1 MTSLKQMLKE
11 PRPMVGLM
19 VMNVTQPWLARI
31 YKRSGAD
38 FAFVE
43 YEHHFFN
50 EADLASFV
58 QACRAVDLPVVAK
71 FPECH
76 RGYITKL
83 LDCGVT
89 GIQLPWTES
98 KEQIERLVAYAKF
111 PPDGIRSAFPGIANS
126 DYDLQINVQEF
137 LSRANQETVIIAHV
151 ETKRGVEH
159 IEEIL
164 DNPHVDVV
172 FIGMSD
178 LSVSYGQPGNGEHP
192 DVVAGVNR
200 ILDAARLFGKVAGM
214 YVPSYQRARP
224 WIEEGVKFFESAG
237 EVMLVD
243 AGARTLIGEFRAT
256 PKT

>member
-11 PRPMVGLM
+11 PRPLVGLM

-98 KEQIERLVAYAKF
+98 KEQIDRLVAYAKF
-111 PPDGIRSAFPGIANS
+111 PPIGIRSVFPGIANS
-126 DYDLQINVQEF
+126 DYDLQINAGEF
-137 LSRANQETVIIAHV
+137 ITRANEETVIIAHV
-151 ETKRGVEH
+151 ETRLGVEH
-159 IEEIL
+159 IDEIL

-172 FIGMSD
+172 LIGTSD
-178 LSVSYGQPGNGEHP
+178 LCVSYGQPGNGQHP
-192 DVVAGVNR
+192 DVVAGINR
-200 ILDAARLFGKVAGM
+200 ILAAARKFGKVVGM
-214 YVPSYQRARP
+214 YAQGYQHARP
-224 WIEEGVKFFESAG
+224 WIEKGVKFFESAG
-237 EVMLVD
+237 EVMMVD
-243 AGARTLIGEFRAT
+243 AAARKLMAEFRAGG
-256 PKT
+256 K